1 MVGLDQHQPAVL
13 QHALEVDGCCR
24 RLRRRSWNRGRR
36 LNLNLNLNRCW
47 SDINRYGYRRFN
59 RSGF

>member
-24 RLRRRSWNRGRR
+24 RLRHRSWNRGGR
-36 LNLNLNLNRCW
+36 LNLNLNRCW